1 MFSKDKIFGYNL
13 DEIFQISIQYGTR
26 FISAITLLVIG
37 FWLSNVLAR
46 TIRKVL
52 TKREVDAGLVGF
64 LSSLISALI
73 KTLVIVTSITQLGIE
88 MTSFVAILASAGL
101 AVGMAFSGTLSN
113 FAGGVMILL
122 FKPFKAGDYILV
134 LAQEGTVKEVTIFN
148 TILTT
153 SDNKVVILPN
163 GPVANGTIVN
173 FSRGTNRRVEW
184 KIPLDDANDF
194 HKAKTII
201 SNILENEKSVLK
213 QPAYFIG
220 LGDLSASSYVV
231 VVQAWTKNGNHSKL
245 FYSLNE
251 IIFNEVTEAGIKFPT
266 SSMEVKLTKND

>member
-1 MFSKDKIFGYNL
+1 MFSQDKIFGYSL
-13 DEIFQISIQYGTR
+13 DEIFQITIQYGTR
-26 FISAITLLVIG
+26 FLSAIALLIIG
-37 FWLSNVLAR
+37 FWLSNMLSR
-46 TIRKVL
+46 TLRKVL
-52 TKREVDAGLVGF
+52 TKRQVDAGLVSF
-64 LSSLISALI
+64 LSSLVSALI
-73 KTLVIVTSITQLGIE
+73 KTLVIVTSITQLGVE

-134 LAQEGTVKEVTIFN
+134 MTQEGTVKEITIFN

-163 GPVANGTIVN
+163 GPVSNGTIVN

-194 HKAKTII
+194 HQVKTIVT
-201 SNILENEKSVLK
+201 SILENEDGVLK
-213 QPAYFIG
+213 TPAFFIG
-220 LGDLSASSYVV
+220 LGDLSSSSYVAV
-231 VVQAWTKNGNHSKL
+231 IQAWTKNGNHSKL

-251 IIFNEVTEAGIKFPT
+251 VIFNELTKAGIRFPV
-266 SSMEVKLTKND
+266 SSMEVKVVKND